1 MTTESEADLENDDNL
16 EYSSQEEHISEES
29 YIEQIE
35 RERDELKETVLRK
48 TAEFENFRRRTLKEK
63 QEIVDYANEHL
74 IIKMLPV
81 IDDLHAA
88 LEAAKI
94 NVDHEGFLKGV
105 EMIYTKALKTF
116 EDAGVCP
123 SPSVTGEPFNVD
135 MHEAL
140 AHIPSPET
148 PEGHIIQ
155 EIQRGFKL
163 KEKVIRHSRVIT
175 SAGSQE

>member
-1 MTTESEADLENDDNL
+1 
-16 EYSSQEEHISEES
+16 
-29 YIEQIE
+29 
-35 RERDELKETVLRK
+35 
-48 TAEFENFRRRTLKEK
+48 
-63 QEIVDYANEHL
+63 
-74 IIKMLPV
+74 
-81 IDDLHAA
+81 
-88 LEAAKI
+88 
-94 NVDHEGFLKGV
+94 
-105 EMIYTKALKTF
+105 MIYSKALKTF
-116 EDAGVCP
+116 EEAGVCP
-123 SPSVTGEPFNVD
+123 IPSVTGELFNVD

>member
-1 MTTESEADLENDDNL
+1 MTTESEANMENDDNL
-16 EYSSQEEHISEES
+16 EYSPQEEHISEES

-94 NVDHEGFLKGV
+94 NVDHEGFLNGV

-123 SPSVTGEPFNVD
+123 IPSVTGEPFNVD

-140 AHIPSPET
+140 AHIPSSET

>member
-1 MTTESEADLENDDNL
+1 MTTESEADFENDDTI
-16 EYSSQEEHISEES
+16 EYPSHDEHISEES

-63 QEIVDYANEHL
+63 QEIIDYGNEHL
-74 IIKMLPV
+74 IMKMLPV
-81 IDDLHAA
+81 VDDLHAA
-88 LEAAKI
+88 LDAAKK
-94 NVDHEGFLKGV
+94 NVDYEGFLKGV
-105 EMIYTKALKTF
+105 EMIYSKALKTF
-116 EDAGVCP
+116 EEAGVCP
-123 SPSVTGEPFNVD
+123 IPSVTGELFNVD

-148 PEGHIIQ
+148 PEGYIIQ